1 MKEVLIRKSD
11 PLNTACRKYLEW
23 LKAWLKMEKKT
34 SFTNKEVRQFL
45 RINPS
50 NQKRYMVQL
59 QDYDYVQ
66 KVQGEKGKTHHYEI
80 TNLDEYEKLKEGISS
95 ILDKIFVQIKESSK
109 QFTTSSRTKRTGKSK
124 ESQ

>member
-1 MKEVLIRKSD
+1 MAQSMVE
-11 PLNTACRKYLEW
+11 NGE
-23 LKAWLKMEKKT
+23 ET

-95 ILDKIFVQIKESSK
+95 ILDKIFVQIKRK
-109 QFTTSSRTKRTGKSK
+109 FKAVHYQFTHKRTGKSK

>member
-1 MKEVLIRKSD
+1 
-11 PLNTACRKYLEW
+11 
-23 LKAWLKMEKKT
+23 
-34 SFTNKEVRQFL
+34 
-45 RINPS
+45 
-50 NQKRYMVQL
+50 
-59 QDYDYVQ
+59 VQ